1 MRCCSATARERSD
14 STKLSSE
21 LVSAWRNQRENEVS
35 RCSIRSARRRPMM
48 VKRRTKP
55 VEIARRASPYS
66 RLGSRVSQSRLAVT
80 STARSPI
87 PRNSRKT
94 RIPASPAS
102 LNRTQAYTKSRPP
115 RLPRRNGSQS
125 GRRPKS
131 VAKSRRLQATTAVR
145 ASENRFTDALT
156 AVVACSLLLFATDF
170 GLRPDWLPFRLGSLG
185 GLLFVYAC
193 VRLSDAGDA
202 GMRVLREFLGI
213 GLRAVLVTASLLWL
227 TREPSL
233 EYGLALL
240 AISTGFVLLFTIMGR
255 LRALRIEQ
263 RDTSFSRWFLHA
275 DTSSLE
281 SFVESLRSLAVA
293 EQHLI
298 LHGRYL
304 DGYEEAPIVGDFD
317 AFFAAPFHCYGRDG
331 RYVSPM
337 QSDLRRFL
345 SAPRNP
351 LFREHGAGTFFTVR
365 QGGRAV
371 GRVVAHVHRAS
382 NRLYGLKRSYFG
394 FFDCAD
400 DPEVAGRLLG
410 AAEDWGRRQGCD
422 EIAGNF
428 HLTAVQQA
436 GVLTG

>member
-1 MRCCSATARERSD
+1 MGADLTRTDLVLTWVGAGGVIAYTVYIHGQRSRSPLEARTLFLLYALGTLFLARGFYWLYDGPWLETLRFVPTTLLPLAATLFVEGLRRRHASPALKTFVAA
-14 STKLSSE
+14 STLLFFGWNLLG
-21 LVSAWRNQRENEVS
+21 LVLVQRGPFFRAFSVFALLTLAWLGWMLL
-35 RCSIRSARRRPMM
+35 ARRRADLSPM
-48 VKRRTKP
+48 
-55 VEIARRASPYS
+55 
-66 RLGSRVSQSRLAVT
+66 
-80 STARSPI
+80 
-87 PRNSRKT
+87 
-94 RIPASPAS
+94 
-102 LNRTQAYTKSRPP
+102 
-115 RLPRRNGSQS
+115 
-125 GRRPKS
+125 
-131 VAKSRRLQATTAVR
+131 
-145 ASENRFTDALT
+145 ENRFTDALT

-298 LHGRYL
+298 LHGRDL
-304 DGYEEAPIVGDFD
+304 DGYEEAPIVAQFD
-317 AFFAAPFHCYGRDG
+317 TEHPVWT
-331 RYVSPM
+331 VSA
-337 QSDLRRFL
+337 LR
-345 SAPRNP
+345 SKVAS
-351 LFREHGAGTFFTVR
+351 
-365 QGGRAV
+365 QGGDLAGAEQLVELLESHQMSHAALLSERPV
-371 GRVVAHVHRAS
+371 MLVLLH
-382 NRLYGLKRSYFG
+382 L
-394 FFDCAD
+394 
-400 DPEVAGRLLG
+400 PEVAGTSNPLLEIAVIQKCARLLHSRG
-410 AAEDWGRRQGCD
+410 
-422 EIAGNF
+422 
-428 HLTAVQQA
+428 TAHA
-436 GVLTG
+436 